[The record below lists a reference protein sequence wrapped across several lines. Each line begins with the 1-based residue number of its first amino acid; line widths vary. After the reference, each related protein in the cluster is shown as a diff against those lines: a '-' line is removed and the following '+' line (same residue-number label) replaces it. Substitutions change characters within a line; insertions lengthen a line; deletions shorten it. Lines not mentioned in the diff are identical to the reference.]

1 MKQWTLSIILAAATA
16 VVVSA
21 QTTST
26 YRGMTVRVPAPT
38 GAAGLAW
45 QNNFKSLADRIGNHI
60 EAVTDPTAN
69 DDEANTAGHGA
80 VMDRSTWRN
89 TEDNGFFVCVD
100 ASEGAAVW
108 LELGEAVDLS
118 APGPIGDMTPSSGVF
133 TALAVGTATPSYSLD
148 IETDDDTTAI
158 RLSRNSGADL
168 AQGSDT
174 LDVDF
179 RFFETDGNDNIV
191 ARIRSLLDS
200 NEVEGNL
207 LFQTATNGE
216 VSLRTQMLINC
227 DGNVG
232 INENSPDYKLEV
244 NGDIGCTGGIA
255 IPADNQSLT
264 LGLADDFDISYDGSK
279 GVIDCAGGVYLTQSP
294 LDVLGG
300 IQWRNTLGNLIGFF
314 TQASSGGRMLLSNS
328 GGATMIDMKAAGP
341 SYMHTSLGINES
353 APDYALDV
361 NGSFGCT
368 PASSVTP
375 VDNGDLVIEATSN
388 TSLTFRY
395 KGSDGTVRSASL
407 TLSP

>member
-26 YRGMTVRVPAPT
+26 YRGMTVRVPDPT

-60 EAVTDPTAN
+60 EAVSDPTAN

-108 LELGEAVDLS
+108 IELGEAVDLS
-118 APGPIGDMTPSSGVF
+118 APGPIGDATPSSAEF
-133 TALAVGTATPSYSLD
+133 TTLTTSGDVGVGTGSPQTRLHVYSSA
-148 IETDDDTTAI
+148 DTYM
-158 RLSRNSGADL
+158 RLESGKNQNSGFVL
-168 AQGSDT
+168 GE
-174 LDVDF
+174 DVDGVPYGF
-179 RFFETDGNDNIV
+179 NIFYDGSATNRLLIQAKVNT
-191 ARIRSLLDS
+191 SLLDHVS
-200 NEVEGNL
+200 IGRDTGDMAL
-207 LFQTATNGE
+207 LRGTL
-216 VSLRTQMLINC
+216 SLPN
-227 DGNVG
+227 
-232 INENSPDYKLEV
+232 
-244 NGDIGCTGGIA
+244 
-255 IPADNQSLT
+255 DNQHLI
-264 LGLADDFDISYDGSK
+264 LGLGDDFDISYDDSK
-279 GVIDCAGGVYLTQSP
+279 GVIDCAGGVYVAEGP
-294 LDVLGG
+294 LDVAGV
-300 IQWRNTLGNLIGFF
+300 IAWRNTSGNYIGFF
-314 TQASSGGRMLLSNS
+314 TQASSGGRVLLSNS
-328 GGATMIDMKAAGP
+328 AGATAIDLKAAGP

-368 PASSVTP
+368 PGSSVTP
-375 VDNGDLVIEATSN
+375 ADNGDLVIEATSN

>member
-89 TEDNGFFVCVD
+89 TSDNGFFVCVD

-108 LELGEAVDLS
+108 IELGESVDLS
-118 APGPIGDMTPSSGVF
+118 APGPIGDVTASSGAF
-133 TALAVGTATPSYSLD
+133 TAISCSGPITTTTNWQGLTTAYGGSVTTGTAGHIQIGLGGALKMHFGGAQRNVVWCPGFGRFAIGENAELFYDRESADFTLETSLH
-148 IETDDDTTAI
+148 
-158 RLSRNSGADL
+158 L
-168 AQGSDT
+168 A
-174 LDVDF
+174 
-179 RFFETDGNDNIV
+179 
-191 ARIRSLLDS
+191 
-200 NEVEGNL
+200 
-207 LFQTATNGE
+207 
-216 VSLRTQMLINC
+216 
-227 DGNVG
+227 
-232 INENSPDYKLEV
+232 
-244 NGDIGCTGGIA
+244 
-255 IPADNQSLT
+255 ADNQSLT
-264 LGLADDFDISYDGSK
+264 LGAGDDFDISYDDSK
-279 GVIDCAGGVYLTQSP
+279 GVIDCAGGVYVAQGP
-294 LDVLGG
+294 LDVAGV
-300 IQWRNTLGNLIGFF
+300 IAWRNTSGNYIGFF
-314 TQASSGGRMLLSNS
+314 TQASSGGRVLLSNS
-328 GGATMIDMKAAGP
+328 AGATVIDMKAAGP

-361 NGSFGCT
+361 NGSFGFT
-368 PASSVTP
+368 PGSSVTP
-375 VDNGDLVIEATSN
+375 ADNGDLVIEATSN